1 MEGLTARAD
10 TEVDQVLV
18 PAHVA
23 LASEPKPRRS
33 DWNIVT
39 QTLGVGAI
47 TVIAKTAGASKAVF
61 LARFFGSS
69 KELDAYLIS
78 FLIPSLLCDALS
90 GALVPA
96 LVPSL
101 IEAEH
106 LDGRNSANAI
116 YSYSLR
122 RALLLMVLLAGA
134 VAGCLGILSALAR
147 PVGLSGLQLEREL
160 LLIMVPMLPLSAV
173 NGVWR
178 SLLNARKRFFVAAM
192 APALTPLV
200 IIGVLFCWS
209 GSFGVYALAFG
220 TTAGMAAE
228 MLVLG
233 AAVHY
238 LGYRVAPPA
247 MATPSAAPSIHA
259 QYRALLVSNFLVG
272 GSAFI
277 NQAIAATLSSGSISI
292 FNFGTR
298 LITVLLAIGPVS
310 LSTIILPSF
319 SEISAERDWGSL
331 RRSVIKYVLGS
342 LAVVIPVTVGLISFS
357 EPVAHLLFH
366 RGAFGEADTK
376 AVAVV
381 QACSLLQLPVATALV
396 IVTRLVASLKANQIL
411 LPCSVFGIVANAVL
425 DYVLV
430 RRYGVAGIALGTAVA
445 WTLMLALLSY
455 LLFRWVRA
463 SGLSRSQVSQ

>member
-1 MEGLTARAD
+1 MNGPTTRAD
-10 TEVDQVLV
+10 SEVDCGLLPPQ
-18 PAHVA
+18 VA
-23 LASEPKPRRS
+23 LASESKPRAG
-33 DWNIVT
+33 WNIVT
-39 QTLGVGAI
+39 QTLGVGAV
-47 TVIAKTAGASKAVF
+47 TVIAKSAGASKAVF
-61 LARFFGSS
+61 LTRFFGPS
-69 KELDAYLIS
+69 KELDAYLIA
-78 FLIPSLLCDALS
+78 FLIPSLVCDALS

-101 IEAEH
+101 VQAER
-106 LDGRNSANAI
+106 LDGRNSANAV

-134 VAGCLGILSALAR
+134 LAGCLGFLGAFAR
-147 PVGLSGLQLEREL
+147 PLGLSGLKLEREL
-160 LLIMVPMLPLSAV
+160 LLMMIPILPLSAV

-178 SLLNARKRFFVAAM
+178 SLLNARKRFFISAL

-209 GSFGVYALAFG
+209 GSFGVYALALG

-228 MLVLG
+228 LLVVG

-238 LGYRVAPPA
+238 LGYPVTPPA
-247 MATPSAAPSIHA
+247 MAAPSAAPSIHT
-259 QYRALLVSNFLVG
+259 QYRALVASNFLVG

-277 NQAIAATLSSGSISI
+277 NQAFAATLGSGSISI

-310 LSTIILPSF
+310 LSTIILPSL
-319 SEISAERDWGSL
+319 SEISAERDWGRL
-331 RRSVIKYVLGS
+331 RRSVTKCVLVS

-357 EPVAHLLFH
+357 EPIAHLLFH

-376 AVAVV
+376 AVADV
-381 QACSLLQLPVATALV
+381 QACSLLQLPVATALA
-396 IVTRLVASLKANQIL
+396 IATRLVASLKANQVL
-411 LPCSVFGIVANAVL
+411 LRCSVFGIVANAVL
-425 DYVLV
+425 DYVLM
-430 RRYGVAGIALGTAVA
+430 RRYGAAGIALATTVV

-463 SGLSRSQVSQ
+463 SGLSRA